1 MRLSFYSK
9 LFLLTFALIS
19 LSNGC
24 RSKKVKQ
31 TTKEEKPSIAPI
43 QVKATYSSYPAA
55 MGSGKGLLFNI
66 QIITDQQVHIDSL
79 IIGGKAMNYS
89 MLNTNPITLESNYFI
104 SRPEPSEANPNPK
117 LPNDAMI
124 DQKEFYPAYMILKVD
139 KMASIK
145 LPISEFIKNTN

>member
-1 MRLSFYSK
+1 MRISFYSK
-9 LFLLTFALIS
+9 LFLLTFAFIS
-19 LSNGC
+19 LSCGC

-43 QVKATYSSYPAA
+43 QVKATYSSYQAA

-66 QIITDQQVHIDSL
+66 QIISDQQVHIDSL

-117 LPNDAMI
+117 LPADAMI
-124 DQKEFYPAYMILKVD
+124 DQQEFNPAYLILKGN
-139 KMASIK
+139 KLASNK
-145 LPISEFIKNTN
+145 LPIQQFVKKTN